1 MVSSINNIM
10 FNLDMLNKRSEK
22 NTYGL
27 SSGDALQYG
36 SDNSKQYNEILSVKN
51 NVKSYTSILDKIQL
65 SGAYND
71 TSDSAVSNM
80 KNSVKS
86 VQSLVLEALNG
97 TNNSDTKEIIAANV
111 ESIKDT
117 IFNLLDTYI
126 KEFNKELENSLKRFK
141 ESSINRF
148 EKIEK
153 EIKHLKIH
161 TIIDKEITS
170 LEANTKY
177 EIFENMSLKIFLF
190 MDNLFSGELGLL
202 DMTKDDINYLKNK
215 LFILMEK
222 RNINKID
229 YINLEDI
236 FYTIRKIP
244 DNLEKEAISY
254 ISNHQVDFLNM
265 QNTKSVISD
274 LIKISSINDEVVFKK
289 EIKENSKISEFIT
302 YENYIDMSI
311 REFI

>member
-1 MVSSINNIM
+1 
-10 FNLDMLNKRSEK
+10 
-22 NTYGL
+22 
-27 SSGDALQYG
+27 
-36 SDNSKQYNEILSVKN
+36 
-51 NVKSYTSILDKIQL
+51 
-65 SGAYND
+65 
-71 TSDSAVSNM
+71 
-80 KNSVKS
+80 
-86 VQSLVLEALNG
+86 
-97 TNNSDTKEIIAANV
+97 
-111 ESIKDT
+111 
-117 IFNLLDTYI
+117 
-126 KEFNKELENSLKRFK
+126 
-141 ESSINRF
+141 
-148 EKIEK
+148 
-153 EIKHLKIH
+153 
-161 TIIDKEITS
+161 
-170 LEANTKY
+170 
-177 EIFENMSLKIFLF
+177 

-229 YINLEDI
+229 YINFEDI

-274 LIKISSINDEVVFKK
+274 LIKISSINDEGVFKK

>member
-1 MVSSINNIM
+1 MNNKQYDVINTFGKDLDIEKIKSLENNHPYISDKLILDLVNGVDVVARNHHETLKNREG
-10 FNLDMLNKRSEK
+10 FNRFFGALTGNSKKHQDMINENLIEGLNSCASWFLDHDKK
-22 NTYGL
+22 L
-27 SSGDALQYG
+27 SSLDKRITGV
-36 SDNSKQYNEILSVKN
+36 VKN
-51 NVKSYTSILDKIQL
+51 IL
-65 SGAYND
+65 
-71 TSDSAVSNM
+71 THFSN
-80 KNSVKS
+80 
-86 VQSLVLEALNG
+86 
-97 TNNSDTKEIIAANV
+97 
-111 ESIKDT
+111 
-117 IFNLLDTYI
+117 I
-126 KEFNKELENSLKRFK
+126 KECNKELENSLKRFK